1 MLRLCDDELPLFCEI
16 QAESAR
22 IVKVCGNDV
31 VEDKKAVE
39 EKKKEEGKRSFWG
52 KKDKEPQLDPSLQQ
66 KLEDADELEQF
77 AIASKRKGTRNLL
90 LEQIMRIREE
100 VHREK
105 EEFEKRKKVR
115 FSCDC
120 QDKNGCDLGVDV
132 GYGCSASH
140 QDEVCHKCGPF

>member
-1 MLRLCDDELPLFCEI
+1 MTNYPLRCEI
-16 QAESAR
+16 QAESAK

-31 VEDKKAVE
+31 VEDKKAAE

-52 KKDKEPQLDPSLQQ
+52 KKDKEPELDPSLQQ

-115 FSCDC
+115 FSRDC
-120 QDKNGCDLGVDV
+120 QGKNGCDVCSRLGADVDD
-132 GYGCSASH
+132 GCLAKH
-140 QDEVCHKCGPF
+140 HGEVCGTCGPF